1 MHQDVERV
9 LYSAEEIAQRCKELG
24 AQITEDYKKRGET
37 PLLVALL
44 KGSVPFLADI
54 MREID
59 LKLEFDCMD
68 VSSYH
73 GGTESVGDLKI
84 NKDLD
89 CSLEGVSVLLV
100 EDIVDTG
107 RTLSKVKSLLKNKGA
122 KEVKVVTL
130 LDKPARRV
138 VEIKPDYVGFTIEN
152 EFVIGYG
159 LDYKQWYRNLPY
171 VGILK
176 ASVYE

>member
-59 LKLEFDCMD
+59 LKIEFDCMD

-73 GGTESVGDLKI
+73 GGTESAGDLKI

-130 LDKPARRV
+130 LDKPARRIIDI
-138 VEIKPDYVGFTIEN
+138 EPDYVGFTIEN